1 MNYRLHA
8 FVFASGMEVK
18 EAGVGNQLGLHDVQR
33 ETLRWINK
41 HIAVFGGDTDKV
53 TLYASRA
60 TSTNLQMVTN
70 DGNPESLFRGVIMSS
85 SSPAPTR
92 DITNLQPYS
101 IVAGPSGVFA
111 DVDSMHSSSLSVH
124 YE

>member
-18 EAGVGNQLGLHDVQR
+18 EAGVGNLGLHDVQR
-33 ETLRWINK
+33 ETLRWIDK
-41 HIAVFGGDTDKV
+41 RIAVFGGDTDKA

-60 TSTNLQMVTN
+60 LSRDPWGPSSGAISTSLQMVTN
-70 DGNPESLFRGVIMSS
+70 DGNSEGLFRGVIMSS

-92 DITNLQPYS
+92 DITNLQPYYDIETTS
-101 IVAGPSGVFA
+101 RR
-111 DVDSMHSSSLSVH
+111 MRYSL
-124 YE
+124 